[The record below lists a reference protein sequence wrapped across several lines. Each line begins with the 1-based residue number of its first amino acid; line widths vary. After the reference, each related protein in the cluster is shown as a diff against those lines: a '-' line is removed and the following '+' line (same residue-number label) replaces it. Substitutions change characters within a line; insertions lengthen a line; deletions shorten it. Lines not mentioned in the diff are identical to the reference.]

1 MRERK
6 SYRYQHIFCIHLQE
20 IDWERKYGPSRKV
33 WTMIIIRSLFDYWL
47 WSGVLDYLYF
57 ISTVISLLEYS
68 FWSYRG
74 LREWEINDSNTQ
86 TFRIGWGELNQITG
100 KLSCIFFLNL
110 ALMALNMLLQMFVT
124 FSCSCTNRK
133 C

>member
-1 MRERK
+1 MLQWEREK
-6 SYRYQHIFCIHLQE
+6 SYRYQHMFCIHLQK

-33 WTMIIIRSLFDYWL
+33 RTMIIIRSLFDYWL
-47 WSGVLDYLYF
+47 WGVLDYLYF

-74 LREWEINDSNTQ
+74 LRKWEINYSNTQ
-86 TFRIGWGELNQITG
+86 TFRIGWGES
-100 KLSCIFFLNL
+100 SCIFFLNL
-110 ALMALNMLLQMFVT
+110 ALIALNMLLQMFVT
-124 FSCSCTNRK
+124 FSCSCTNWK